1 MPRLNIVTPAQAT
14 GQTKELYGAI
24 QRAIGIVP
32 NIYQGLG
39 NSPVALEGVLHTDGI
54 LKKGQLSAAEIEA
67 VKLTVS
73 EAYGCDYCLAAH
85 TLLGKKAGLTDEET
99 LSIRRGALQK
109 PKIGTLVK
117 FVSAALHPQAR
128 VSDADLGAVKA
139 AGYSDAQIAETV
151 QVVAQTVFTN
161 LFNRVH
167 QTTLDFPAAPAL

>member
-1 MPRLNIVTPAQAT
+1 MARLNVVTPAQAT

-24 QRAIGIVP
+24 QRAIGAVP

-54 LKKGQLSAAEIEA
+54 LKKGQLTGAEIEA
-67 VKLTVS
+67 VKLAVS

-85 TLLGKKAGLTDEET
+85 TLLGKKAGLTGEET
-99 LSIRRGALQK
+99 ISIRRGTAEQ
-109 PKIGTLVK
+109 PKLHALVK
-117 FVSAALHPQAR
+117 FVNVALHPQAR
-128 VSDADLGAVKA
+128 ISDADLGAVKA

-151 QVVAQTVFTN
+151 QVIAATVFTN

-167 QTTLDFPAAPAL
+167 LTALDFPAAPAL